1 MRDRELNRTLA
12 MKVMLGAHSL
22 SHRMRA
28 GRGEGLRG
36 STPISHPLLTRF
48 LEEVQVT
55 AHLDHPGIV
64 AVHELG
70 LDAAGRPYFTI
81 KLVKGLDLGRIRLCR
96 RTRKVRPFR
105 EWPESLYRM
114 ATRFP

>member
-28 GRGEGLRG
+28 GRDEGLRG

-55 AHLDHPGIV
+55 AHLDHPDIV

-81 KLVKGLDLGRIRLCR
+81 KLEKAWNYFLTLLDVGCFSAVRFSRI
-96 RTRKVRPFR
+96 
-105 EWPESLYRM
+105 
-114 ATRFP
+114 FPHSDLPLS